1 MVAWTQS
8 VAKVA
13 GNLLISIASFLLKR
27 SGNPEV
33 GYEATMNYDKLLAY

>member
-27 SGNPEV
+27 SGSST
-33 GYEATMNYDKLLAY
+33 YEATMNYDKLLAY